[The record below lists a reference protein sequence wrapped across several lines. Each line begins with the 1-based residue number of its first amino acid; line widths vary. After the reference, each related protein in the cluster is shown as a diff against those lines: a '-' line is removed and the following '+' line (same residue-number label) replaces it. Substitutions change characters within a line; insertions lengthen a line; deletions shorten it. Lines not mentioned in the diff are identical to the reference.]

1 MPQVFE
7 GKADMR
13 QLAKNWLFSYA
24 GNFAGS
30 LLLVGLVVAT
40 GLLATAQ
47 APLNIAVAKSS
58 LSFSQVPCSPC

>member
-1 MPQVFE
+1 MQVFE

-13 QLAKNWLFSYA
+13 QLAKNWAYSYA

-40 GLLATAQ
+40 GLLATAP

-58 LSFSQVPCSPC
+58 LSFGQACI